1 MGRRLAV
8 SRSSKQTLA
17 GLSADLLLALIGV
30 AHLLVIANNGTV
42 GLIVSSA
49 VKAVGAGPLSFP
61 G

>member
-8 SRSSKQTLA
+8 SRSSTLTLP

-42 GLIVSSA
+42 DLIVSSA